1 MTYRAILF
9 PTSEIITGDIMWYKL
24 AQELVPEETE
34 AVFDPIQNNK
44 TNPKYNTDK
53 IVNDFFTKYKNII
66 LNTPLP
72 SQNHKAISNWARQT
86 KNSIVFDVDSFDRS
100 GWSDIRKI
108 RKFVLIGKNFQNLTS
123 DILNS
128 YPKIF
133 KENTPIIQKII
144 EKLKSDKDINNY
156 FQKLNTMLLAVQEN
170 EEPLSVDSE
179 LAARVWENPDLSLV
193 EKYQFLQKH
202 FGNTDIWKKYI
213 NDFKNILPKGLNNKN
228 K

>member
-1 MTYRAILF
+1 MIHRAILF

-44 TNPKYNTDK
+44 TNPKFNTDK

-66 LNTPLP
+66 LNIPLP
-72 SQNHKAISNWARQT
+72 AQNHKAIINWARQT

-108 RKFVLIGKNFQNLTS
+108 RKFVLIGENFQFITS

-133 KENTPIIQKII
+133 KENTPIFKKII

-213 NDFKNILPKGLNNKN
+213 NDFKNILPKGLSK
-228 K
+228 

>member
-1 MTYRAILF
+1 
-9 PTSEIITGDIMWYKL
+9 MWYKL
-24 AQELVPEETE
+24 AQELIPEETE
-34 AVFDPIQNNK
+34 AVFDPVQNNK
-44 TNPKYNTDK
+44 TNPKFNTDK
-53 IVNDFFTKYKNII
+53 IVNVFFTKYKNII

-72 SQNHKAISNWARQT
+72 AQNHKAIINWSRQT
-86 KNSIVFDVDSFDRS
+86 KNSIVFDVDSFDKS

-108 RKFVLIGKNFQNLTS
+108 RKFVLIGINFPALTS

-133 KENTPIIQKII
+133 KEITPISKEII

-170 EEPLSVDSE
+170 EEPLSVDSK

-213 NDFKNILPKGLNNKN
+213 NDFKNILPKGLSK
-228 K
+228 

>member
-1 MTYRAILF
+1 MIHRAILF

-24 AQELVPEETE
+24 AQELIPEETE
-34 AVFDPIQNNK
+34 AVFDPVQNNK
-44 TNPKYNTDK
+44 TNPKFNTDK
-53 IVNDFFTKYKNII
+53 IVNVFFTKYKNII

-72 SQNHKAISNWARQT
+72 AQNHKAIINWSRQT
-86 KNSIVFDVDSFDRS
+86 KNSIVFDVDSFDKS

-108 RKFVLIGKNFQNLTS
+108 RKFVLIGENFQFITS

-133 KENTPIIQKII
+133 KEINPISKKII

-213 NDFKNILPKGLNNKN
+213 NDFKNILPKGLSK
-228 K
+228 

>member
-1 MTYRAILF
+1 M
-9 PTSEIITGDIMWYKL
+9 
-24 AQELVPEETE
+24 
-34 AVFDPIQNNK
+34 
-44 TNPKYNTDK
+44 
-53 IVNDFFTKYKNII
+53 NDFFTKYKNII

-72 SQNHKAISNWARQT
+72 AQNHKAITNWARQT
-86 KNSIVFDVDSFDRS
+86 KNSIVFGIDSFDMS

-108 RKFVLIGKNFQNLTS
+108 RKFVLIGGKLQDLHMG
-123 DILNS
+123 ILNS

-133 KENTPIIQKII
+133 KELLTISEKII

-179 LAARVWENPDLSLV
+179 LAGRVWENPDLSLV